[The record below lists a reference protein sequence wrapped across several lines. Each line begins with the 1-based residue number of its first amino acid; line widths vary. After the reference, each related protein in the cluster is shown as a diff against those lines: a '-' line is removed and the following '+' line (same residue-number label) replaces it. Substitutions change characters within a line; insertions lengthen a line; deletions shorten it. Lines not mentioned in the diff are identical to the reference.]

1 MTGRVRTLWLV
12 AVLVVAAGYALVIVP
27 GEREVVSTEAH
38 AKVLYDEE
46 NIDESKLSRAA
57 ELSALR
63 SRIQSDLHRLGGDG
77 STSATAAAVLDLLEQ
92 EGKRFHTD
100 VRSISPGVQPVD
112 KRSRSSAGPLK
123 GSDWDIVI
131 RGGFRDILSLIA
143 DTPRHDVLLE
153 IRDVDFS
160 ATGETGSPTTVDAT
174 VHTTIYQPLEM
185 KGTND
190 ARTYGKRA

>member
-1 MTGRVRTLWLV
+1 MTGRVRTLWL
-12 AVLVVAAGYALVIVP
+12 AAALIIAAGYALVVVP

-63 SRIQSDLHRLGGDG
+63 ARVQSDLQRLGGNG
-77 STSATAAAVLDLLEQ
+77 SASATAAAVLDLLEQ
-92 EGKRFHTD
+92 EGKRFHTE
-100 VRSISPGVQPVD
+100 VRSISPDVQPVD
-112 KRSRSSAGPLK
+112 KRSHGSVGTLK

-131 RGGFRDILSLIA
+131 RGGFREILSLLA

-153 IRDVDFS
+153 IRDVDFT
-160 ATGETGSPTTVDAT
+160 ATGENGGSTTVDAT
-174 VHTTIYQPLEM
+174 VHTTIYQPLEL